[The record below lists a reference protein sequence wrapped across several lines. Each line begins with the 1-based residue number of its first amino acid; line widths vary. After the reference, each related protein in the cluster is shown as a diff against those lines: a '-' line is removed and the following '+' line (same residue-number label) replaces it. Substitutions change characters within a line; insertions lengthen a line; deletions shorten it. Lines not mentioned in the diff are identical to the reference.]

1 LCRYIPCDQ
10 KALRYTDF
18 SDSLDAIFKKLIEK
32 GKGIEVNTA
41 GFLYELDFPHPDFDS
56 LKRYKELGGEI
67 ITIGSDSHKAEHIG
81 NKFSFVIEQLAHIGF
96 KYITYFENR
105 KPVFVKI

>member
-1 LCRYIPCDQ
+1 M
-10 KALRYTDF
+10 
-18 SDSLDAIFKKLIEK
+18 IFKELIEK

-41 GFLYELDFPHPDFDS
+41 GFLYNLGFPHPDFDS

-67 ITIGSDSHKAEHIG
+67 ITIGSDSHKVEHIG
-81 NKFSFVIEQLAHIGF
+81 NNFAFVLEQLAHIGF
-96 KYITYFENR
+96 KYITYFEDR